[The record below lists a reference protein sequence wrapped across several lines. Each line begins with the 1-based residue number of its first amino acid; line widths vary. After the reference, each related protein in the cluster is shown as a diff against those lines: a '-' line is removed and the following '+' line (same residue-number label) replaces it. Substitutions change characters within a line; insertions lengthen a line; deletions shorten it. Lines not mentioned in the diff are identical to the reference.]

1 MSDEIHKK
9 VLASIPQ
16 AANYQL
22 DTKVTTQASI
32 TPIEAKDLDLN
43 AFPKRGSSLEE
54 ITGLAYTFDG
64 YAQFG
69 MEDCAALA
77 NAALSKF
84 YHEQLLPEGLV
95 EVRACLFFE
104 ARRWNLYQDLPDT
117 KASIYIFSLIDKLK
131 EHVKS
136 LQADAL

>member
-1 MSDEIHKK
+1 MSDEIYKK

-32 TPIEAKDLDLN
+32 TPLEVKDLDIN
-43 AFPKRGSSLEE
+43 SFPKRGSSLEE
-54 ITGLAYTFDG
+54 ITKLAYTFDG

-69 MEDCAALA
+69 MEECAALA
-77 NAALSKF
+77 NAALSTF
-84 YHEQLLPEGLV
+84 YHEQVLPEDV
-95 EVRACLFFE
+95 TEIRACLFFE

-117 KASIYIFSLIDKLK
+117 KATIYIFSLIDKLK
-131 EHVKS
+131 EHVQG
-136 LQADAL
+136 LQVDAL

>member
-1 MSDEIHKK
+1 MSDKIHKK

-16 AANYQL
+16 VANYQL
-22 DTKVTTQASI
+22 DTKVTTQANI
-32 TPIEAKDLDLN
+32 NPIAAKDLDIN
-43 AFPKRGSSLEE
+43 SFPKRGSSLEE
-54 ITGLAYTFDG
+54 ITSLAYTFDG

-69 MEDCAALA
+69 MEECAALA

-84 YHEQLLPEGLV
+84 YHEQLLPEGLT

-117 KASIYIFSLIDKLK
+117 KATIYIFALMDKLK
-131 EHVKS
+131 ECVKS
-136 LQADAL
+136 LQAGAL